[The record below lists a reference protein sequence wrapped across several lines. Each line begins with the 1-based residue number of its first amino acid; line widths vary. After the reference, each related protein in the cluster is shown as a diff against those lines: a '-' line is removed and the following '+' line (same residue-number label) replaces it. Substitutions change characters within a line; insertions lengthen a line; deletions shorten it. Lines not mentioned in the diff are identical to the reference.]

1 MKRGVKMSLKFVLG
15 KASKDHQASLVA
27 QLKAAQITDSTASFF
42 YLVPNH
48 IKFEAEV
55 SILEALGKDKL
66 VEQNIFAQSNVQ
78 VFSFTRL
85 AWFFLKNTSYYQI
98 PRLSQSGLNM
108 LVYQLISEHEDELT
122 IFRGERTQTGFIS
135 QLVSQLKELKVGCV
149 TVDDLTQIAESFPTT
164 GDLGAKLHDLQI
176 IYRAFD
182 AAMADRYI
190 ENNDLLAELSRYL
203 TDDVLKTSY
212 FYIDHFSQFTAQE
225 QELVNALIKGA
236 KQITIGLVL
245 DKGNVHEVAEKS
257 DLFYKSSRM
266 YVNLIEKAHQAQ
278 IPVLTDSYAETKVNQ
293 NPDLS
298 RLEDFWID
306 SRRLVKTKS
315 EVLKNSDSIQ
325 LFEADSR
332 YIEIRQVATKIRQ
345 LVATKGYRY
354 RDFMILTRHLDS
366 YETVIPPVFKEFQ
379 IPYFNDLQHAMADH
393 PLVELL
399 AALFEVK
406 EKHYQYGAMMR
417 LLKTELL
424 IPQIENHTMPIEQ
437 YRSAVDL
444 TENMVLKYGFSGS
457 QWLREDDWTFYRFD
471 FTDADEQQTDKDQN
485 ITAQINQIRHFVK
498 DILPIFFNQLDQAT
512 TGEEGAK
519 LIYQFLVEQGVTQ
532 RLLSWRDRYLA
543 AGNISQSEEPEQTWQ
558 TFVGMLDEYV
568 ETLGTKTFNA
578 ADFMA
583 LIQAGFEG
591 ASYSQVPSTLDQVV
605 ISESG
610 MVQMN
615 NRKITFMIGST
626 DMVMPE
632 QVSQT
637 QLLTDD
643 DRAQMA
649 NQLTEDQYLADSAI
663 SQMAAEPFLN
673 YLGFLGPREQLIFSY
688 PSGNDGEKILNPS
701 PYLMMIKEHFNLS
714 VQHLAANPELTEQ
727 SVLDFIGTKRS
738 TLSSLVVASR
748 LAKTTSVPMPS
759 SWLYVLRQL
768 SADPEMGP
776 LTKQLL
782 GSLAY
787 KNIPVKLTP
796 EIITDLYGTQMNTS
810 ISKLETFYRNPFE
823 YFLQYGLKLKERD
836 IFELSPASTGEFFHM
851 GLDEL
856 MKVVTESNQVYANV
870 PKAQLDEYLN
880 VILKDMRELP
890 QFQILGSSS
899 RMGYIAKQLSLLLKQ
914 VTHAMWQQGQQTK
927 MKPLKTE
934 VLFGHVGAE
943 SGLKA
948 LAYKLPGGRSVKVR
962 GKIDR
967 IDYMKVDSKQYLGIV
982 DYKSGI
988 RKFDFSDAFYGLSM
1002 QMLTYL
1008 QALIENA
1015 EAIAPNPG
1023 LKTSVAG
1030 AVYMHLQNPK
1040 LKIED
1045 VQKKGL
1051 DNTLLKA
1058 NQMDGLLLED
1068 EQLLSHLDTDFEDES
1083 TGFSLIYPF
1092 RKTKKGFTSPSA
1104 RSKKLISQSDLDF
1117 LLVHNKQLIIDA
1129 ATDIFAGII
1138 DLSPARWNAKKT
1150 ALQYSPYKSIFQFDA
1165 MLPENNYHEISKLS
1179 WEEIEKRIID
1189 GEADGNE

>member
-1 MKRGVKMSLKFVLG
+1 MSLKFVLG
-15 KASKDHQASLVA
+15 KASTDHQASLVG
-27 QLKAAQITDSTASFF
+27 QLKESQITDPAGQFF

-55 SILEALGKDKL
+55 SILEALGQEKL
-66 VEQNIFAQSNVQ
+66 TEQNLFAQSNVQ
-78 VFSFTRL
+78 VLSFTRL
-85 AWFFLKNTSYYQI
+85 AWFFLKNTPYYQI

-108 LVYQLISEHEDELT
+108 LVYQLISEHEDDLT
-122 IFRGERTQTGFIS
+122 IFRGEKTQTGFIS

-149 TVDDLTQIAESFPTT
+149 TVDDLTRIAGTFPTT

-182 AAMADRYI
+182 TAMANRYI
-190 ENNDLLAELSRYL
+190 ENNDLLAELSRYFTEDGL
-203 TDDVLKTSY
+203 RTSY

-225 QELVNALIKGA
+225 QELVTALIKGA
-236 KQITIGLVL
+236 KQVTIGLVL
-245 DKGNVHEVAEKS
+245 DQGNANKVAEKT
-257 DLFYKSSRM
+257 DLFYKSSRL
-266 YVNLIEKAHQAQ
+266 YADLVGKARQVQ
-278 IPVLTDSYAETKVNQ
+278 IPVLTDSYAQPKENQ

-298 RLEDFWID
+298 LLEDFWIS
-306 SRRLVKTKS
+306 SRRLVRTQS
-315 EVLKNSDSIQ
+315 ESLVHSDSIQ
-325 LFEADSR
+325 VFEADSR

-366 YETVIPPVFKEFQ
+366 YETVIPPVFNEFQ

-406 EKHYQYGAMMR
+406 AKHYQYGAMMR

-424 IPQIENHTMPIEQ
+424 IPQVDAVEMPIER

-457 QWLREDDWTFYRFD
+457 QWLRKDDWTFYRFD
-471 FTDADEQQTDKDQN
+471 FTDADEQQTDKDQA
-485 ITAQINQIRHFVK
+485 ITTQINQIRHFVQT
-498 DILPIFFNQLDQAT
+498 ILPPFFEQLDQAT
-512 TGEEGAK
+512 TGEAGAK
-519 LIYQFLVEQGVTQ
+519 LVYQFLVENGVTK

-543 AGNISQSEEPEQTWQ
+543 AGNIARSEEPEQTWQ

-568 ETLGTKTFNA
+568 ETLGKQTFNA
-578 ADFMA
+578 DDFMA

-649 NQLTEDQYLADSAI
+649 GELTAEQYLSDSAI

-673 YLGFLGPREQLIFSY
+673 YLAFLGPREQLIFSY
-688 PSGNDGEKILNPS
+688 PSGNDGEKNLNPS

-714 VQHLAANPELTEQ
+714 TQQLAANPELTEQ
-727 SVLDFIGTKRS
+727 SALDFVGTKRS

-748 LAKTTSVPMPS
+748 LAKTRLSPMPD
-759 SWLYVLRQL
+759 SWLYLLRQL
-768 SADPEMGP
+768 MADSEIGP

-782 GSLAY
+782 GSLDY
-787 KNIPVKLTP
+787 KNVPVKLTQ
-796 EIITDLYGTQMNTS
+796 EIITDLYGKRLDTS

-836 IFELSPASTGEFFHM
+836 VFELSPASTGEFFHM

-856 MKVVTESNQVYANV
+856 MKAVADNNQVYANV
-870 PKAQLDEYLN
+870 TKEQLDDYLN
-880 VILKDMRELP
+880 AILKDMRDLP

-914 VTHAMWQQGQQTK
+914 VTHAMWQQDQQTK

-948 LAYKLPGGRSVKVR
+948 LTYALPKGRSVNVR

-967 IDYMKVDSKQYLGIV
+967 IDYMKGESKQYLGIV

-988 RKFDFSDAFYGLSM
+988 RKFDFSDAYYGLSM

-1015 EAIAPNPG
+1015 DAIAPDTG
-1023 LKTSVAG
+1023 LETAAAG

-1040 LKIED
+1040 LKMAD
-1045 VQKKGL
+1045 VQAKGFEE
-1051 DNTLLKA
+1051 TLLKA

-1068 EQLLSHLDTDFEDES
+1068 NQLLSNLDTDFEDES
-1083 TGFSLIYPF
+1083 LGYSLIYPF
-1092 RKTKKGFTSPSA
+1092 RKTKKGFTSPSSL
-1104 RSKKLISQSDLDF
+1104 SKKLITQTDLN
-1117 LLVHNKQLIIDA
+1117 LLLGHNKQLITDA
-1129 ATDIFAGII
+1129 ATDIFSGSTN
-1138 DLSPARWNAKKT
+1138 LSPARWNAKKT

-1179 WEEIEKRIID
+1179 WEEIERRLTD
-1189 GEADGNE
+1189 GEDDE

>member
-1 MKRGVKMSLKFVLG
+1 MSLKFVVG
-15 KASKDHQASLVA
+15 KASTDHQKSLVA
-27 QLKAAQITDSTASFF
+27 QLKESKVTDPTAQFF

-55 SILEALGKDKL
+55 SVLEALGAEKL
-66 VEQNIFAQSNVQ
+66 AEQNLFAQSNVQ
-78 VFSFTRL
+78 VLSFTRL
-85 AWFFLKNTSYYQI
+85 AWFFLKNTPYYQI

-108 LVYQLISEHEDELT
+108 LVYHLISEHEEELT
-122 IFRGERTQTGFIS
+122 IFRGEKTQTGFIS

-149 TVDDLTQIAESFPTT
+149 TAEDLAQIAESFPTT

-182 AAMADRYI
+182 AAMANRYI

-203 TDDVLKTSY
+203 TDDRLKTSY

-225 QELVNALIKGA
+225 QELVTALIKGA
-236 KQITIGLVL
+236 KRVTIGLVL
-245 DKGNVHEVAEKS
+245 DKGHAHEVVEKS
-257 DLFYKSSRM
+257 DLFYKSSRL
-266 YVNLIEKAHQAQ
+266 YVNLIAKAHQAKVS
-278 IPVLTDSYAETKVNQ
+278 VLTDSYAETKDNQ

-298 RLEDFWID
+298 RLEDFWIA
-306 SRRLVKTKS
+306 SRRLVKSKS
-315 EVLKNSDSIQ
+315 EVLAQPDSIQ
-325 LFEADSR
+325 IFEADSR

-345 LVATKGYRY
+345 LVATQGYRY

-366 YETVIPPVFKEFQ
+366 YETVIPPVFNEFQ
-379 IPYFNDLQHAMADH
+379 VPYFNDLQHAMADH

-406 EKHYQYGAMMR
+406 AKHYQYSAMMR

-424 IPQIENHTMPIEQ
+424 IPQSENRVMPIEQ

-471 FTDADEQQTDKDQN
+471 FTDADEQQTDKDQA
-485 ITAQINQIRHFVK
+485 ITTQINQIRHFVK
-498 DILPIFFNQLDQAT
+498 QALPPFFKQLDQAK
-512 TGEEGAK
+512 TGEAGAK
-519 LIYQFLVEQGVTQ
+519 IIYQFLVEQGVTQ

-543 AGNISQSEEPEQTWQ
+543 AGNVAQSEEPEQTWQ

-568 ETLGTKTFNA
+568 DTLGTQTFHVD
-578 ADFMA
+578 DFMA

-615 NRKITFMIGST
+615 NRKMTFMIGST

-632 QVSQT
+632 QVSQM
-637 QLLTDD
+637 QLLTDN
-643 DRAQMA
+643 DRVEMA
-649 NQLTEDQYLADSAI
+649 DHLSDDQYLSDSAI
-663 SQMAAEPFLN
+663 SQMAAEPFVN
-673 YLGFLGPREQLIFSY
+673 YLAFLGSREQLIFSY
-688 PSGNDGEKILNPS
+688 PSGNDGEKNLNPS
-701 PYLMMIKEHFNLS
+701 PYLMMIKAHFNLA
-714 VQHLAANPELTEQ
+714 VQHLAASPELTEQ
-727 SVLDFIGTKRS
+727 SALGFIGTKRS
-738 TLSSLVVASR
+738 TLSSLVVVSH
-748 LAKTTSVPMPS
+748 LAKTTLSPMPN
-759 SWLYVLRQL
+759 SWQYILRQL
-768 SADPEMGP
+768 LADLEIGS

-782 GSLAY
+782 GSLDY
-787 KNIPVKLTP
+787 KNVPVNLTP
-796 EIITDLYGTQMNTS
+796 EIVTDLYGTQMNTS
-810 ISKLETFYRNPFE
+810 ISKLETFYNNPFE

-836 IFELSPASTGEFFHM
+836 VFELSPASTGEFFHM

-856 MKVVTESNQVYANV
+856 MKVVTDANQIYADV
-870 PKAQLDEYLN
+870 SKEQLDDYLN

-899 RMGYIAKQLSLLLKQ
+899 RMGYIAKQLNLLLKQ

-948 LAYKLPGGRSVKVR
+948 LAYELPKGHLVKVR

-967 IDYMKVDSKQYLGIV
+967 IDYMKVDSKQYLGII

-1015 EAIAPNPG
+1015 DMIAPEND
-1023 LKTSVAG
+1023 LQTLAAG

-1045 VQKKGL
+1045 VQKNGL
-1051 DNTLLKA
+1051 SDTLLKV

-1068 EQLLSHLDTDFEDES
+1068 DQLLGNLDTDFADES
-1083 TGFSLIYPF
+1083 TGYSMIYPF
-1092 RKTKKGFTSPSA
+1092 RKTKKGFTSPSS
-1104 RSKKLISQSDLDF
+1104 RSKKLITQEDLN
-1117 LLVHNKQLIIDA
+1117 LLLGHNKKLIMKA
-1129 ATDIFAGII
+1129 ANDIFSGTTA
-1138 DLSPARWNAKKT
+1138 LSPARWNAKKT

-1179 WEEIEKRIID
+1179 WEDIKERLTD
-1189 GEADGNE
+1189 GEDDTIE